1 LSPFFERR
9 VPQLLDEVIDLYR
22 AAGRPL
28 ASLADE
34 ALDNHFVE
42 RVESYIG
49 NPKSPARF
57 RAVNDTAGEYLLR
70 QRDAPIVRVLRLKEP
85 LTAAK
90 DWPPNLRPM
99 LAKYQPHRPKLAVII
114 STESARGGKLPWVIL
129 AFGGFCVIPALAAIA
144 MPEGANGKPLRPDT
158 REGEAEQ
165 QRQFDWL
172 LGLQTTQEA
181 ARSPSRLR
189 ER

>member
-1 LSPFFERR
+1 MSPFFERR

-34 ALDNHFVE
+34 ALDSHFVE

-57 RAVNDTAGEYLLR
+57 RAVNDTAGEYVLR
-70 QRDAPIVRVLRLKEP
+70 ESAAPIVRVLRLKEP

-99 LAKYQPHRPKLAVII
+99 LAKYQPHRPKLAVVI
-114 STESARGGKLPWVIL
+114 SVEPDEGQRLPWVVL
-129 AFGGFCVIPALAAIA
+129 SFGSFAVIPGLGAIA
-144 MPEGANGKPLRPDT
+144 RPESADGKPLRPDSKESEEQLQ
-158 REGEAEQ
+158 RE
-165 QRQFDWL
+165 FNWL
-172 LGLQTTQEA
+172 IGL
-181 ARSPSRLR
+181 
-189 ER
+189 

>member
-57 RAVNDTAGEYLLR
+57 RAVNDTAGEYVLR
-70 QRDAPIVRVLRLKEP
+70 ESAAPIVRVLRLKEP

-99 LAKYQPHRPKLAVII
+99 LAKYQPHRPKLAVVI
-114 STESARGGKLPWVIL
+114 SVEPDEGQRLPWVVL
-129 AFGGFCVIPALAAIA
+129 SFGSFAVVPGLGAI
-144 MPEGANGKPLRPDT
+144 LRPEAAD
-158 REGEAEQ
+158 RKVHRPDSKEAEAAM
-165 QRQFDWL
+165 QREFNWL
-172 LGLQTTQEA
+172 IGLPAT
-181 ARSPSRLR
+181 
-189 ER
+189 